1 MASIEFF
8 RRAMAREGDDRGG
21 GGPPNAAASSSDG
34 GAGGG
39 GGWPAEISRR
49 YERIDALGKGSFGMV
64 WMARRVDEAR
74 DEFDDEYGACGRCL
88 VVVVARGT

>member
-8 RRAMAREGDDRGG
+8 RRAMAREGDDRA
-21 GGPPNAAASSSDG
+21 GGPPNASSEG
-34 GAGGG
+34 GGGGG

-64 WMARRVDEAR
+64 WMARRVDGAR

-88 VVVVARGT
+88 VAVVARGM